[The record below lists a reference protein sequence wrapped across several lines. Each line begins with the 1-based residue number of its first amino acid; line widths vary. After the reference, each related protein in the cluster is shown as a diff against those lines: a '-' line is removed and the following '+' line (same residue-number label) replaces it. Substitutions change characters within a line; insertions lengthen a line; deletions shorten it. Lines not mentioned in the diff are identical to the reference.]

1 MDINNFLDKFVGDWF
16 SQRTTYHLP
25 QNQVDN
31 AKANVTLT
39 LLTADDSKI
48 TQLAN
53 QYHFNLDLSLGA
65 FGVAAPLVLASS
77 WDNSP
82 DWGKPKQT
90 GESLM
95 LIFRSEDDLN
105 KGNIVRITNSSEIV
119 KGEYVL
125 AEDESLI
132 LRIIKDDQYLEERIN
147 FASDNL
153 RLRNT
158 IFKHN
163 NQVRQTCFY
172 SEIKRVVKKED

>member
-1 MDINNFLDKFVGDWF
+1 MDIHNFLEKFVGDWF

-25 QNQVDN
+25 ENQVDN
-31 AKANVTLT
+31 TKANVTLT
-39 LLTADDSKI
+39 LLPPDDDKV
-48 TQLAN
+48 TQLA
-53 QYHFNLDLSLGA
+53 QQHHLNLDLSLGA
-65 FGVAAPLVLASS
+65 IASH

-95 LIFRSEDDLN
+95 LIFRSEDDVN
-105 KGNIVRITNSSEIV
+105 KGKIVRIINLSQVIR
-119 KGEYVL
+119 GEYNL
-125 AEDESLI
+125 EQDESLTFKI
-132 LRIIKDDQYLEERIN
+132 TENNQYIEERIT

-158 IFKHN
+158 ILKQD

-172 SEIKRVVKKED
+172 SEIKRVIKN

>member
-1 MDINNFLDKFVGDWF
+1 MDIHNFLEKTVGDWF

-25 QNQVDN
+25 ENQVDN
-31 AKANVTLT
+31 SKANVTLT
-39 LLTADDSKI
+39 LLSADDDKI
-48 TQLAN
+48 TQLAQ
-53 QYHFNLDLSLGA
+53 QYHLNLDLIIGA
-65 FGVAAPLVLASS
+65 FGGAAPLVLASS

-105 KGNIVRITNSSEIV
+105 QGTIVRVVNSSQIV
-119 KGEYVL
+119 TGEYRL
-125 AEDESLI
+125 AEDESLVLTI
-132 LRIIKDDQYLEERIN
+132 TDNNQYIEERIN
-147 FASDNL
+147 FASENL

-158 IFKHN
+158 ILKQD

-172 SEIKRVVKKED
+172 SEIKRVVKN

>member
-1 MDINNFLDKFVGDWF
+1 MDIHNFLEKTVGDWF

-25 QNQVDN
+25 ENQVEN
-31 AKANVTLT
+31 SKANVTLT
-39 LLTADDSKI
+39 LLSPDDDKI
-48 TQLAN
+48 TQLAR

-65 FGVAAPLVLASS
+65 IASQ

-90 GESLM
+90 GESLI
-95 LIFRSEDDLN
+95 LIFRSEDELN
-105 KGNIVRITNSSEIV
+105 QGKIVRVLNSSQIV
-119 KGEYVL
+119 TGEYQL

-132 LRIIKDDQYLEERIN
+132 LKITENNQYIEERIN
-147 FASDNL
+147 FASENL

-158 IFKHN
+158 ILKQD

-172 SEIKRVVKKED
+172 SEIKRIVKS